1 MYYYKFVE
9 MNSLRLEEKIV
20 IENIY
25 LLLNL
30 EWNYEEVEETKKMVK
45 MFKDSEEVIARI
57 MPIKEIDVKNSLSIL
72 PLTEEEKK
80 LAMIENPEG
89 WIAELPDSSY
99 ELDGFS
105 MGFDVAYEER
115 FKALAKFVLKVA
127 VYRFCMV
134 HFPKIV
140 TQEMT
145 IDKNR
150 IKEIKKE
157 LQGWERRLWVEDRF
171 HLSQG
176 LKLKGNIDT
185 KRKKLRSYYDVRVY
199 TVGDFDGRKC
209 IVDAW
214 EEDNDIFNIIKKL
227 RQHYSEEI
235 VIREDKDESNHQG
248 IVEIENMRNL
258 LDIMERHLCSN
269 LTPQDITDLK
279 ENVQDWEKNAEKLSE
294 MIGNLSGF

>member
-25 LLLNL
+25 LLLNQ

-89 WIAELPDSSY
+89 WVAELPDSSY
-99 ELDGFS
+99 ADGFW
-105 MGFDVAYEER
+105 MEFDVAYEER

-150 IKEIKKE
+150 IIEIKKE
-157 LQGWERRLWVEDRF
+157 LKGWERRLWVEGLYQD
-171 HLSQG
+171 

-185 KRKKLRSYYDVRVY
+185 KRKKLRSCYDVRVY
-199 TVGDFDGRKC
+199 TVGGFDGRNC
-209 IVDAW
+209 IMNAW
-214 EEDNDIFNIIKKL
+214 KEDNDIFNIVKKL
-227 RQHYSEEI
+227 RQHYSEEN
-235 VIREDKDESNHQG
+235 VIREDKDESNYQG

-258 LDIMERHLCSN
+258 LDIMERHLENN
-269 LTPQDITDLK
+269 LTPQDIADLK